1 MAICLAGGLRQF
13 ELTGPSLVEHLLA
26 GYEHADVFVVAPLDA
41 DAYKVQLLGGANV
54 AAVRL
59 FEPVELPVDETAM
72 RVLAKRASPRGRQG
86 LLQYLALVEQ
96 CGQVIEDAEAAG
108 GFAYSWVLRTR
119 PDGLWSGPPP
129 PLASLDA
136 AGYYIPHGSDY
147 DGLND
152 RLSLANRSA
161 SRVGLA
167 WLSTLPELRAKA
179 GAIAIG
185 AEKHMEELLK
195 LGGLLGSVRRA
206 RFPFC
211 VLTKRSFRFPPAEP
225 LHTPVVPIGFDGA
238 NGGKYCWP
246 CRPAR
251 QSSLD
256 PRLRHISVIR
266 QAKSG
271 RPSGAGSLTR
281 PCVTEG
287 AAHARQHFAK
297 HRNLFHCVRGLANF
311 KRTVPTW
318 EGPSALAICIAGFRV
333 HPKAASVPLAVATRA
348 SVLSVATKAAI
359 SANWLA
365 FLASTSS
372 LAAMWPRDDNRLSP
386 TKVAVDRLSSSWR
399 GPCRRAS
406 ADLGPMDDAPGDLPT
421 TPSASSGVLCF
432 QCKFLP
438 ECIASCPT
446 SDSGLLCIIF
456 YLSATLSRPCSHGFG
471 LDKARELAQ
480 AMRVAI
486 VIFYQGAMH
495 PLPSRLL
502 LACAGSPPMAASRWL
517 RLVRDNPQPPCLVLL
532 NNVRSEYL
540 VGEILEQI
548 CREYTSSSREPAD
561 SSRYTV
567 TCLVV
572 RGIPVGVKDDHP
584 LVSRSSS
591 ACIFPQWLA
600 SLRPRKLLL
609 GATPPASDAPSPRA
623 ILANSLSFSRFPG
636 SSLGFA
642 FMSSSFVR
650 QGRMR
655 QNGHCSHACP
665 SLCIGY
671 DQWHPHALP
680 ARLVLLN
687 EELHVGAAEDAV
699 PVHFIGDNAVPA
711 NGQKLVLSS
720 QVGVIARQQDLVART
735 EGRLRARELSRVG
748 PWKRPTRKLPQAR
761 NSFSQLW
768 STEVGHRIR
777 TTCKRS

>member
-1 MAICLAGGLRQF
+1 MAICLVGGLRQF

-41 DAYKVQLLGGANV
+41 DAYKVQLLGGTNV

-59 FEPVELPVDETAM
+59 FEPTELPVDETAM

-136 AGYYIPHGSDY
+136 ASYYIPHGSDY

-179 GAIAIG
+179 GAVAIG

-195 LGGLLGSVRRA
+195 LGGLLGAVRRA

-238 NGGKYCWP
+238 DGGKYCWP

-256 PRLRHISVIR
+256 PRLRQWFGTKHFCNTTSQEWPPQWR
-266 QAKSG
+266 RLFDKA
-271 RPSGAGSLTR
+271 
-281 PCVTEG
+281 VTEG

-297 HRNLFHCVRGLANF
+297 HRNLYHCVRGLANF

-318 EGPSALAICIAGFRV
+318 EGPSALAVCIEGFRV
-333 HPKAASVPLAVATRA
+333 HPKAASVPLA
-348 SVLSVATKAAI
+348 AAI

-386 TKVAVDRLSSSWR
+386 TKVAVDWLSSSWR

-406 ADLGPMDDAPGDLPT
+406 ADLGPTDDAPAKANYIAFFRCKLLP
-421 TPSASSGVLCF
+421 
-432 QCKFLP
+432 Q
-438 ECIASCPT
+438 CIASCPT

-456 YLSATLSRPCSHGFG
+456 YLSTTLSRPCGHGFG

-480 AMRVAI
+480 ATRVSV
-486 VIFYQGAMH
+486 VILYQGAMH
-495 PLPSRLL
+495 PLPSRIL
-502 LACAGSPPMAASRWL
+502 LAWAGSPPMAASRWL
-517 RLVRDNPQPPCLVLL
+517 RLVCDDPQPPCLVLL
-532 NNVRSEYL
+532 NN
-540 VGEILEQI
+540 
-548 CREYTSSSREPAD
+548 YTSSSREPAD

-572 RGIPVGVKDDHP
+572 GGIPVGVEDDHP
-584 LVSRSSS
+584 LISRSSS

-623 ILANSLSFSRFPG
+623 ILAKSSSFSRFAG

-642 FMSSSFVR
+642 FMSSR
-650 QGRMR
+650 CGAKR
-655 QNGHCSHACP
+655 A
-665 SLCIGY
+665 
-671 DQWHPHALP
+671 DQWYPHALP
-680 ARLVLLN
+680 AGLVLLN
-687 EELHVGAAEDAV
+687 KELHVGAAENAV

-711 NGQKLVLSS
+711 NGQKLVLGS
-720 QVGVIARQQDLVART
+720 QVGVIARQQYLVART
-735 EGRLRARELSRVG
+735 EGRWRARELSRVG

-777 TTCKRS
+777 TTCKHRKVSK

>member
-59 FEPVELPVDETAM
+59 FEPTELPVDETAM

-86 LLQYLALVEQ
+86 LLQYLTLVEQ

-136 AGYYIPHGSDY
+136 AGYYVPHGSDY

-179 GAIAIG
+179 GATAIG

-195 LGGLLGSVRRA
+195 LGGLLSAVRRA

-238 NGGKYCWP
+238 DGGKYCWP
-246 CRPAR
+246 CRPVR

-256 PRLRHISVIR
+256 PRLRQWFATKHFCNTTSQEWPPQWR
-266 QAKSG
+266 RLFDKA
-271 RPSGAGSLTR
+271 
-281 PCVTEG
+281 VTEG
-287 AAHARQHFAK
+287 AAQARQHFAK
-297 HRNLFHCVRGLANF
+297 HRNLFHCMRGLANF

-318 EGPSALAICIAGFRV
+318 EGPSALAICIEGFRV
-333 HPKAASVPLAVATRA
+333 HPKAAQ
-348 SVLSVATKAAI
+348 AAI

-372 LAAMWPRDDNRLSP
+372 SAAMWPRDDNRLAP
-386 TKVAVDRLSSSWR
+386 AKVAVDRRLLSSS
-399 GPCRRAS
+399 CRRAS
-406 ADLGPMDDAPGDLPT
+406 ADLGPTDDAP
-421 TPSASSGVLCF
+421 AKANCMAF
-432 QCKFLP
+432 FKCKFLS
-438 ECIASCPT
+438 ECVASCPT

-456 YLSATLSRPCSHGFG
+456 YLSTTLSRPCRHGFG
-471 LDKARELAQ
+471 LDEARELAQ
-480 AMRVAI
+480 AMRVAV
-486 VIFYQGAMH
+486 VILYQGAMH
-495 PLPSRLL
+495 PLPSWLL
-502 LACAGSPPMAASRWL
+502 LACVGSPPMAASRWL
-517 RLVRDNPQPPCLVLL
+517 RLVCDNPQPPRLVLF
-532 NNVRSEYL
+532 NN
-540 VGEILEQI
+540 I
-548 CREYTSSSREPAD
+548 CLEYTSSSREPAD

-572 RGIPVGVKDDHP
+572 GRVPVGVENDHP

-623 ILANSLSFSRFPG
+623 ILANSSSFSRFDG

-642 FMSSSFVR
+642 FMSSSGSSNLASVAIR
-650 QGRMR
+650 CGAKRADMI
-655 QNGHCSHACP
+655 S
-665 SLCIGY
+665 GY
-671 DQWHPHALP
+671 DQWHSHALP

-687 EELHVGAAEDAV
+687 EELHVGAAKNAV

-711 NGQKLVLSS
+711 NGQKLVLGS
-720 QVGVIARQQDLVART
+720 QVGVIARQQHLACERALTRRAMEEAHT
-735 EGRLRARELSRVG
+735 EAAPGPELF
-748 PWKRPTRKLPQAR
+748 LPVV
-761 NSFSQLW
+761 
-768 STEVGHRIR
+768 EY
-777 TTCKRS
+777 